1 MRALEFVRCPS
12 RETVRESAASG
23 CSDTRSTGTRS
34 PTTLLRAYEGVA
46 PDFTRYL
53 VEFAFGEI
61 YARPGELKHREL
73 VAIASLATMGGCDPQ
88 LETHVHG
95 AFNAGLGEA
104 EIVEA
109 VMTLIPYIGFPR
121 ALQRDGRGQARC
133 RKTSRLRLVCQAGCF
148 WPIAKRASRTPGFGG
163 SSIVACIFR
172 GRVARLVFP

>member
-1 MRALEFVRCPS
+1 VASPDESP
-12 RETVRESAASG
+12 RERGERLLRQVDGDKVA
-23 CSDTRSTGTRS
+23 DN
-34 PTTLLRAYEGVA
+34 LLRAYEDVA

-73 VAIASLATMGGCDPQ
+73 IAIASLATMGGCDPQ

-95 AFNAGLGEA
+95 AFNAGLTEA

-121 ALQRDGRGQARC
+121 SLNAMA
-133 RKTSRLRLVCQAGCF
+133 VV
-148 WPIAKRASRTPGFGG
+148 KRVVEKR
-163 SSIVACIFR
+163 R
-172 GRVARLVFP
+172 R

>member
-1 MRALEFVRCPS
+1 VAESP
-12 RETVRESAASG
+12 RERGERLLRQVDGDAVA
-23 CSDTRSTGTRS
+23 DN
-34 PTTLLRAYEGVA
+34 LLRAYEDVA

-61 YARPGELKHREL
+61 YARPGDLRQREL

-95 AFNAGLGEA
+95 AFNAGLSEA

-121 ALQRDGRGQARC
+121 TLNAMAVVKRVVEKRRG
-133 RKTSRLRLVCQAGCF
+133 
-148 WPIAKRASRTPGFGG
+148 
-163 SSIVACIFR
+163 
-172 GRVARLVFP
+172 